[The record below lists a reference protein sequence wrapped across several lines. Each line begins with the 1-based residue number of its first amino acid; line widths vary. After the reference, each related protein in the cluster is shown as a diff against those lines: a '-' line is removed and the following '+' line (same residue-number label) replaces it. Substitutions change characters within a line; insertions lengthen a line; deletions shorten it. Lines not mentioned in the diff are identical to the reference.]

1 MAIRARQTAL
11 LFLFGSLLP
20 LPAQAGGGQE
30 GAASVTPQALLER
43 ALANVNTDRRE
54 RIRLTNLAGRNQD
67 VREVDVWLKRDD
79 DGYRVL
85 GTFRRPGD
93 VRGTS
98 FLVLPAS
105 GSGAERASSNQYFVY
120 LPALKK
126 LRRISGAQRGDA
138 FFGTNLS
145 QGDVE
150 PHPASDY
157 HILWM
162 RSAAYEGE
170 PVHVLRLAPRFDGGY
185 DNVVFTVAQQD
196 AAILRMTQ
204 LEEGRPRPVREIL
217 ARREW
222 LESVGTHVLP
232 GRMLV
237 LDGRRGERTQVEFLE
252 RQVTSDIPESYFS
265 TSHLLRRG
273 R

>member
-1 MAIRARQTAL
+1 MPGTWQLR
-11 LFLFGSLLP
+11 P
-20 LPAQAGGGQE
+20 L
-30 GAASVTPQALLER
+30 
-43 ALANVNTDRRE
+43 ALA
-54 RIRLTNLAGRNQD
+54 
-67 VREVDVWLKRDD
+67 
-79 DGYRVL
+79 
-85 GTFRRPGD
+85 
-93 VRGTS
+93 
-98 FLVLPAS
+98 
-105 GSGAERASSNQYFVY
+105 SGAEGNSSNQYFIY

-150 PHPASDY
+150 PHPASDF

-162 RSAAYEGE
+162 RTAAYDGE
-170 PVHVLRLAPRFDGGY
+170 PVYVLRLAPRFDGGY

-204 LEEGRPRPVREIL
+204 LEEGRPTPVREIL

-222 LESVGTHVLP
+222 LESVGSHVLP
-232 GRMLV
+232 GKMLAV
-237 LDGRRGERTQVEFLE
+237 DGRTGERTQVEFLE
-252 RQVTSDIPESYFS
+252 RQVTSDIPDSYFS
-265 TSHLLRRG
+265 TTHLLRRG